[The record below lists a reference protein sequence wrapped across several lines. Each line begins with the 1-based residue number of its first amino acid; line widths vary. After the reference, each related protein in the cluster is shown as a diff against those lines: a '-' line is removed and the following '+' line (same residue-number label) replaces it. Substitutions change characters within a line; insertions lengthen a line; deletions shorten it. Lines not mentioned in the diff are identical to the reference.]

1 MPETST
7 APCDG
12 CPLQVERAVASHGP
26 VPARVLFLSG
36 APRYHEENEGVAFA
50 SPAFPWLEQT
60 LTDVGLDPATVHY
73 ATLTGCR
80 PPYQRPLRPA
90 EIEACAPRLDLMIN
104 ALEGAVV
111 VLCGSDVVAAA
122 LPGMALATGHGALV
136 RRGHRRYYPIRHP
149 YAALHS
155 ERYVDEVKADLRA
168 LAALLVEG
176 LPDLATLPDLSD
188 ITEHVPSGQR
198 VDGHDSP
205 HPLPL
210 LVAGVAP
217 DEPPVDQA
225 DWMELPTMVEA
236 PIAHGIPAEAAAM
249 TVDMIDA
256 PAHDQLIAVDDGIAD
271 VPATAITARV
281 APAVTDK
288 DTDAD
293 GPTQLSLF

>member
-50 SPAFPWLEQT
+50 SPAFPWLEQM
-60 LTDVGLDPATVHY
+60 LAEVGLDPATVHY

-111 VLCGSDVVAAA
+111 VLCGPDVVAAV
-122 LPGMALATGHGALV
+122 LSGVALATGHGALV

-168 LAALLVEG
+168 LVTLLAEGPPALSA
-176 LPDLATLPDLSD
+176 LPDLANSD
-188 ITEHVPSGQR
+188 AHAPAALVAS
-198 VDGHDSP
+198 DGP
-205 HPLPL
+205 LHPLPL
-210 LVAGVAP
+210 PVVAMAP
-217 DEPPVDQA
+217 HEPPVDQA
-225 DWMELPTMVEA
+225 DRTELPTMVEA
-236 PIAHGIPAEAAAM
+236 LLAHGIPAEAAAM

-256 PAHDQLIAVDDGIAD
+256 PTHDQPIAVDDGIAD
-271 VPATAITARV
+271 VPATATTAQV
-281 APAVTDK
+281 APAVTDR

>member
-60 LTDVGLDPATVHY
+60 LADVGLDPATVHY

-111 VLCGSDVVAAA
+111 VLCGPNVVAAV
-122 LPGMALATGHGALV
+122 LPGVALATGHGALV

-155 ERYVDEVKADLRA
+155 DRYVDEVKADLRA

-176 LPDLATLPDLSD
+176 LPTLAALPDLAD
-188 ITEHVPSGQR
+188 TAAQAPAA
-198 VDGHDSP
+198 
-205 HPLPL
+205 
-210 LVAGVAP
+210 LVALHPSSLSVVATAP
-217 DEPPVDQA
+217 HEPSVDQA
-225 DWMELPTMVEA
+225 DRTELPTMVEA
-236 PIAHGIPAEAAAM
+236 PLAHGIPAEAAAM
-249 TVDMIDA
+249 TVDMIDV
-256 PAHDQLIAVDDGIAD
+256 PAHDQPIAVDDGTAD
-271 VPATAITARV
+271 VSATATTAQV

>member
-50 SPAFPWLEQT
+50 SPVFPWLEQT
-60 LTDVGLDPATVHY
+60 LADVGLDPTTVHY

-111 VLCGSDVVAAA
+111 VLCGPEVVAAV
-122 LPGMALATGHGALV
+122 LPGVALATGHGALV

-149 YAALHS
+149 YAALHID
-155 ERYVDEVKADLRA
+155 RYVDEVKADLRA

-176 LPDLATLPDLSD
+176 LPDLSALPDLAD
-188 ITEHVPSGQR
+188 TDAHAPSEQR
-198 VDGHDSP
+198 VAGDDSP

-210 LVAGVAP
+210 LVVDEPP

-225 DWMELPTMVEA
+225 DQPALVGA
-236 PIAHGIPAEAAAM
+236 SIAFDVPAGAVTTTAD
-249 TVDMIDA
+249 TTDA
-256 PAHDQLIAVDDGIAD
+256 PAHDQPSIVDDGVEEA
-271 VPATAITARV
+271 PTAAAQV
-281 APAVTDK
+281 APSMPETN
-288 DTDAD
+288 AD
-293 GPTQLSLF
+293 EPTQLSLF

>member
-50 SPAFPWLEQT
+50 SPAFPLLEQT
-60 LTDVGLDPATVHY
+60 LADVGLDPATVHY

-90 EIEACAPRLDLMIN
+90 EIEACAPRLDLMIT

-111 VLCGSDVVAAA
+111 VLCGPDVVAAV
-122 LPGMALATGHGALV
+122 LPGIALTTGHGALV

-176 LPDLATLPDLSD
+176 LPDLSALPDLAD
-188 ITEHVPSGQR
+188 TAAHAPSEQR
-198 VDGHDSP
+198 VDGRDSP

-210 LVAGVAP
+210 LVVGASP
-217 DEPPVDQA
+217 NELPVDEA
-225 DWMELPTMVEA
+225 DQSALVGA
-236 PIAHGIPAEAAAM
+236 PIAFDVPAGAVTM
-249 TVDMIDA
+249 SVDMIDA
-256 PAHDQLIAVDDGIAD
+256 PAHDPLIAVDNDVEEAPTAAAEVALSMPETNAD
-271 VPATAITARV
+271 E
-281 APAVTDK
+281 
-288 DTDAD
+288 
-293 GPTQLSLF
+293 PTQLSLF